1 MNKNELMILVLN
13 SIKRASFMPIDKG
26 TLKDKAIYAEATSE
40 GFNIVFNGDIL
51 KYITGVNYLPLL
63 EEGTKPHII
72 GNAFGKGIA
81 VWHPGSRKHQG
92 FIKDKSVNLVM
103 GLLKQKGMEVDVYVE
118 Y

>member
-1 MNKNELMILVLN
+1 MTKNELMILVLN
-13 SIKRASFMPIDKG
+13 SIKRANFMPIDKG
-26 TLKDKAIYAEATSE
+26 TLRDKAIYAEATSE

-51 KYITGVNYLPLL
+51 KSITGVNYLPFL

-72 GNAFGKGIA
+72 GNAFGKGIV

-92 FIKDKSVNLVM
+92 FIEDKSVNLVM